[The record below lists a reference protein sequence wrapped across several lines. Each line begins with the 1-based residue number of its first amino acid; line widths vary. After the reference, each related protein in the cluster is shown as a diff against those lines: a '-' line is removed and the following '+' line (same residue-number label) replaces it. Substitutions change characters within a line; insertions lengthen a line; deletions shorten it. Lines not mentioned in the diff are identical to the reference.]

1 MIVSVLKSED
11 TQYQYDNDEHDAKW
25 WQLIL
30 YVLVGADE
38 IVVSEV
44 LLQNDDDMVDGLILQ
59 KNAIE
64 VILDEMVEVE
74 VDEPELEL
82 RVLDVVLVLD
92 ADELEY
98 LDNEIIEV
106 LQLQGQ
112 DDLEVDDGVR
122 LDVQQQQI
130 MVEGHDDADSIVIL
144 VENDIGMLHEV
155 EVDSKAGRLQVCV
168 EVEHEGLDVIM
179 VVQLLHIEADE
190 VELE

>member
-1 MIVSVLKSED
+1 
-11 TQYQYDNDEHDAKW
+11 
-25 WQLIL
+25 
-30 YVLVGADE
+30 
-38 IVVSEV
+38 
-44 LLQNDDDMVDGLILQ
+44 MVDGLILQ
-59 KNAIE
+59 ENVIE
-64 VILDEMVEVE
+64 VIRDEMVEVE

-130 MVEGHDDADSIVIL
+130 MVDERDDADFIAIL
-144 VENDIGMLHEV
+144 AENDIGMLLEV
-155 EVDSKAGRLQVCV
+155 DDDSKAGRLQVCV
-168 EVEHEGLDVIM
+168 EVELDELDVVM